1 MSTVAPSTPPMEAR
15 APSIDVL
22 QWSQWI
28 SGTEI
33 VSVTIT
39 QAPHMSE
46 ALQGL
51 ASYPLGVSAASPVC
65 RPSTGDYDAVS
76 LSIRT
81 IGANP
86 LVSTARRTPCTR
98 MLVPAPV

>member
-1 MSTVAPSTPPMEAR
+1 
-15 APSIDVL
+15 L

-51 ASYPLGVSAASPVC
+51 ASYPLGVSAASQSAGLAQAITTLC
-65 RPSTGDYDAVS
+65 RYRSGQ
-76 LSIRT
+76 
-81 IGANP
+81 
-86 LVSTARRTPCTR
+86 
-98 MLVPAPV
+98 